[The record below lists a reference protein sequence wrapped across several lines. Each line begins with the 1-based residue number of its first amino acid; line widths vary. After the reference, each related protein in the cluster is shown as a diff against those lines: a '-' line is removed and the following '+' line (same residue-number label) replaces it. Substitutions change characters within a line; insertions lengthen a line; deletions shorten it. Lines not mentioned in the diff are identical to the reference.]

1 MIHDAALD
9 HLRKRMMESMKEL
22 TDIEMILRDG
32 GMKKSG
38 YIVGDATVE
47 LDKALRRINRA
58 MLKRIEE
65 NNNTG

>member
-1 MIHDAALD
+1 
-9 HLRKRMMESMKEL
+9 MMESMKEL